1 MGVAPNAALAFL
13 DAGRVSTCLETAWC
27 GAGPASPLP
36 RRRHGL
42 RLPARG
48 VAVSDQWDR
57 SSPRNP
63 EGGWPSEDFESRTP
77 QRDPLAPFDPP
88 PGVTG
93 GAGPSRDWDDWP
105 AITPPD
111 DDYALDEPLRPSSDP
126 WAESWSDEAA
136 HDLPF
141 GGPDAGGPAAPAV
154 EDAAPAW
161 ADPAAAA
168 EPPSIF
174 ATPEPSWSPAAEAT
188 PDPARPAEAA
198 VPWTADDASAADATN
213 GVDEIPPAQPAAAWS
228 SPWSPDI
235 APDWMGEPVAEPMRP
250 PAEADTEPLPP
261 AWMPDATADA
271 AADVASDPE
280 PEPAPDPRFLA
291 APAVFAPPAPPTEPG
306 LGPVPSEPDA
316 ELIDPASIEAGQSPP
331 PEVEQPPQPP
341 SIFPT
346 PEPIADERVAE
357 PPVEDHVAE
366 TALPAAEPEPAD
378 GVEVVSAAP
387 EETDDARVAAEGVPD
402 ARSEPLEPP
411 HEAPEAPW
419 AWSPRPDS
427 IQAGWEPRQ
436 QPPAESDLEPIWAA
450 PEDAG
455 APEPE
460 RPFAAGEPTQ
470 VFPSSWAPPP
480 PSRDALEPAAGVVR
494 TSLATGAAPGDEAVA
509 VDQPAIAEQ
518 AVPWLIGVIL
528 LLAGMVIVLLALIF
542 AGDSSLGGRG
552 ASPSGSALVGLPGGS
567 GEPASASATPRVA
580 RATPTIRATPTPVPL
595 PEYGALELVYQGR
608 SAALAPIYLL
618 AHDFTVDADPVVLAQ
633 DPNLDVRRFTWS
645 RDGTVG
651 AALLADSLVSVEE
664 GVEKRPLG
672 EEISTATFG
681 MDSSTVY
688 AVSIVQEGGDDTA
701 IVLALDFASAE
712 ATELARV
719 TYARPQIAPE
729 NALQE
734 AQFADDGGT
743 VRLFWMDDDTLWLW
757 VLGAGAW
764 QLDPEAPELT
774 EVDEALPVLWAPDR
788 DRRIVATEDGAT
800 TTLEVIDG
808 DDAEEILASTT
819 VDMVVS
825 HVRWSRDGQR
835 VIFTGGRA
843 TSGGGVLQDLFLW
856 DPYEG
861 TDPAPLTN
869 TGAAFGA
876 EWRGTMPVW
885 RPPE

>member
-1 MGVAPNAALAFL
+1 M
-13 DAGRVSTCLETAWC
+13 S
-27 GAGPASPLP
+27 GP
-36 RRRHGL
+36 
-42 RLPARG
+42 
-48 VAVSDQWDR
+48 WDR
-57 SSPRNP
+57 SPPRNP
-63 EGGWPSEDFESRTP
+63 DRDWPSEDFESRTP

-111 DDYALDEPLRPSSDP
+111 EGYAFDEPLAPSSDP
-126 WAESWSDEAA
+126 WAESWTDDAPQEVAFGSPEGGGSPAWTERAEAVE
-136 HDLPF
+136 PPSTF
-141 GGPDAGGPAAPAV
+141 AAPEA
-154 EDAAPAW
+154 
-161 ADPAAAA
+161 
-168 EPPSIF
+168 PSIF
-174 ATPEPSWSPAAEAT
+174 AEPEPSIFVEPEGPSIFRAPEEPWSPAAEAA
-188 PDPARPAEAA
+188 PDPMRSPEPT
-198 VPWTADDASAADATN
+198 VPWTPDDVPAAGPTN
-213 GVDEIPPAQPAAAWS
+213 GVVDEIEPAEPPAAWS
-228 SPWSPDI
+228 RPWSPDI
-235 APDWMGEPVAEPMRP
+235 APDWMSEPVAEPIP
-250 PAEADTEPLPP
+250 PAEAETQPLPP
-261 AWMPDATADA
+261 PWVPPAAPEA
-271 AADVASDPE
+271 AADAVGE
-280 PEPAPDPRFLA
+280 LEPDPRFLA
-291 APAVFAPPAPPTEPG
+291 APAVFAPPGIPAEPDPAYAAPEP
-306 LGPVPSEPDA
+306 EPDA
-316 ELIDPASIEAGQSPP
+316 QALDRVAIEPDEAPP
-331 PEVEQPPQPP
+331 PTVAEPPAQPP

-346 PEPIADERVAE
+346 PEPVAYEAVAE
-357 PPVEDHVAE
+357 PAVEEV
-366 TALPAAEPEPAD
+366 PEPIHAASD
-378 GVEVVSAAP
+378 PAEGVEVVSSPPEDGEDVAVVAP
-387 EETDDARVAAEGVPD
+387 ETTEPHGAPD
-402 ARSEPLEPP
+402 APP
-411 HEAPEAPW
+411 HTPETVETPEAPW

-427 IQAGWEPRQ
+427 IQAAWEPRAE
-436 QPPAESDLEPIWAA
+436 PPVEQRPEAPVEADLEPIWAA
-450 PEDAG
+450 PDAAR
-455 APEPE
+455 APELD
-460 RPFAAGEPTQ
+460 RTFAAGETTQ
-470 VFPSSWAPPP
+470 VFPSSWSPPP
-480 PSRDALEPAAGVVR
+480 PRREALEPAAGAVR
-494 TSLATGAAPGDEAVA
+494 TSLATAAAPADEAVA

-542 AGDSSLGGRG
+542 AGDGSLGGRG
-552 ASPSGSALVGLPGGS
+552 ASPSGSALVGVPGAS
-567 GEPASASATPRVA
+567 GEPSASASVTPQATRS
-580 RATPTIRATPTPVPL
+580 TPTVRPTPTPVPL
-595 PEYGALELVYQGR
+595 PDYGALELVYQGR

-618 AHDFTVDADPVVLAQ
+618 VHDFTVEADPVVLAQ

-681 MDSSTVY
+681 MDSETVY
-688 AVSIVQEGGDDTA
+688 AVRIVQEGGEDTA
-701 IVLALDFASAE
+701 IVLALDFASGD

-719 TYARPQIAPE
+719 TYPRPQIAPE

-743 VRLFWMDDDTLWLW
+743 VRLYWMDDDTLWLW

-764 QLDPEAPELT
+764 QLDPESPELA

-788 DRRIVATEDGAT
+788 DRRIVLTEVGAT
-800 TTLEVIDG
+800 TTLEVVDG
-808 DDAEEILASTT
+808 DDEEEILASTT

-843 TSGGGVLQDLFLW
+843 ASGGGVLQDLFLW
-856 DPYEG
+856 DPFED